1 MENQH
6 IPDPSNALDNFFSIA
21 FDETTR
27 THIRSAANWAK
38 IIALCAFTGYGLS
51 LVAALFAPSYRYAV
65 GSEGLHIENLARTSN
80 LFGVMITIIIGGFIN
95 FYLYR
100 FATATVKG
108 MDAMDGVKTAE
119 GFNSL
124 RIYFKIYGVLLIIVL
139 SLAVL
144 FVLFFLIGMGLAGR

>member
-6 IPDPSNALDNFFSIA
+6 LPDTSSSLDNFFNIA

-27 THIRSAANWAK
+27 THLRSAANWAK
-38 IIALCAFTGYGLS
+38 IIALCAFIGYGIE
-51 LVAALFAPSYRYAV
+51 LVVALFASGSRYQ
-65 GSEGLHIENLARTSN
+65 GGIEDDRVITFARTGN
-80 LFGVMITIIIGGFIN
+80 LVVVVFTIVIGGLIN

-108 MDAMDGVKTAE
+108 MDAMDGVKTTE

-124 RIYFKIYGVLLIIVL
+124 RIYFKIYGVILIICL

-144 FVLFFLIGMGLAGR
+144 FILFFFIGVGLAGR